1 MTSASEYYQANIG
14 LVHTVARKGHARLL
28 AAGVG
33 LDYDDVFQELSIV
46 FLKAYEK
53 FDAERGFKFSTYF
66 WMSAYNKLNSWAQ
79 DMIDERLRHGV
90 VSIQEMSA
98 NSGEEFDL
106 EEVLMADPNTP
117 ESHYRVTQF
126 LEHIARSLSP
136 LAALILNW
144 VVAPPPEMLSE
155 IRKAEAYAVYGRQ
168 RGFNSRCMANVSPR
182 YVANF
187 ICMISDVSQGE
198 TERALKEIERLRY
211 SDARKYLG
219 A

>member
-1 MTSASEYYQANIG
+1 MNAAQYYQANVG

-53 FDAERGFKFSTYF
+53 FDADRGFKFSTYF

-79 DMIDERLRHGV
+79 DMIDERIKHGV
-90 VSIQEMSA
+90 VSVQELSTRA
-98 NSGEEFDL
+98 GEEVDL
-106 EEVLMADPNTP
+106 EEVLMADPATP
-117 ESHYRVTQF
+117 EAHYRVTEF
-126 LEHIARSLSP
+126 VEHIAKSLSP
-136 LAALILNW
+136 LAALILTW
-144 VVAPPPEMLSE
+144 TVEPPAEMLTE
-155 IRKAEAYAVYGRQ
+155 IRKAEAYAHYGRK
-168 RGFNSRCMANVSPR
+168 RGFNSRCMVSLSPR

-187 ICMISDVSQGE
+187 ICMISDVSPKE
-198 TERALKEIERLRY
+198 TDRAIKEIERLRY